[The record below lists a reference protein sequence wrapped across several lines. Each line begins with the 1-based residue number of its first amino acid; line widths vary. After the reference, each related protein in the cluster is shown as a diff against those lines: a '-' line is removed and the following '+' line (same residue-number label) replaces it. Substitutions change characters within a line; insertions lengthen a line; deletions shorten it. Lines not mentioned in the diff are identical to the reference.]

1 MKVGEVMSKNPACC
15 WPSNSALTAATMMQQ
30 KDTGILPVI
39 QDPFTPT
46 LVGVVTDR
54 DLCLHVVAGGRDPAH
69 IWISECMTEDPVCC
83 TAEDDVLHA
92 LELMKAYQ
100 IRRLPVVNPKREI
113 VGILALSDLVLK
125 NAAGGGEIA
134 AALSRICE
142 PGHEVR
148 KSVTEIVT
156 AA

>member
-1 MKVGEVMSKNPACC
+1 MKVGEVMTKNPACC

-30 KDTGILPVI
+30 KDTGVLPVI
-39 QDPFTPT
+39 HDPFTPT

-83 TAEDDVLHA
+83 TPDDDVLHA
-92 LELMKAYQ
+92 LELMKEHQ
-100 IRRLPVVNPKREI
+100 IRRLPVVNAKREI
-113 VGILALSDLVLK
+113 VGILALSDLVRK
-125 NAAGGGEIA
+125 NAVGAGEIA
-134 AALSRICE
+134 ATLRRICE
-142 PGHEVR
+142 PGHEAR
-148 KSVTEIVT
+148 KSVAEIVT